1 MITFPGTILVIPTYN
16 CGNQIYNLLT
26 KLKNTNIE
34 NHFEF
39 VLLIDN
45 CSQDK
50 TVEIAQDFYLANHI
64 KWLRLAKNKKNYGL
78 GGTHK
83 AAIKFC
89 IQSSYKNLVILHGD
103 DQGDITDLI
112 ANAHEILS
120 TENCAAF
127 LGARFMK
134 NSKLI
139 GYSKIRIAGNFLLN
153 LLMSIAT
160 KRKIHDMGSGVNFF
174 RVRELVSIEVFSLPD
189 DLTFNNKLILTLC
202 KHKKEFLYFPIKWSE
217 TDQISNAKL
226 FNQSF
231 KILAMIV
238 KHTLK
243 IKDSIKINE
252 NKYEFDFLNA

>member
-16 CGNQIYNLLT
+16 CGNQIYNLLS

-50 TVEIAQDFYLANHI
+50 TVEVARDFYLENQI
-64 KWLRLAKNKKNYGL
+64 KWLRLAINKKNYGL

-89 IQSSYKNLVILHGD
+89 IQSSYNNLVILHGD
-103 DQGDITDLI
+103 DQGDIADLL

-120 TENCAAF
+120 NENCAAF
-127 LGARFMK
+127 LK

-139 GYSKIRIAGNFLLN
+139 GYSKIRTAGNFLFN
-153 LLMSIAT
+153 ILMSIAT
-160 KRKIHDMGSGVNFF
+160 ARKIYDMGSGVNFF
-174 RVRELVSIEVFSLPD
+174 RVQELVNIGVFSFPD

-202 KHKKEFLYFPIKWSE
+202 KHKKEFIFFPIKWSE
-217 TDQISNAKL
+217 TDQISNVKL

-238 KHTLK
+238 NHTLK
-243 IKDSIKINE
+243 IKDSIKIKE
-252 NKYEFDFLNA
+252 NNYEFDVINE

>member
-16 CGNQIYNLLT
+16 CGNQIYNLLA

-50 TVEIAQDFYLANHI
+50 SVEIARDFCLEN
-64 KWLRLAKNKKNYGL
+64 KVDWLKLAKNKKNYGL

-89 IQSSYKNLVILHGD
+89 LQSDYKNLVVLHGD
-103 DQGDITDLI
+103 DQGDITDLL
-112 ANAHEILS
+112 ANADEILS
-120 TENCAAF
+120 NENCAAF

-139 GYSKIRIAGNFLLN
+139 GYSKIRIVGNFLLN

-160 KRKIHDMGSGVNFF
+160 ARKIHDMGSGVNFF
-174 RVRELVSIEVFSLPD
+174 KVQELVNIGVFSLPD

-202 KHKKEFLYFPIKWSE
+202 EHKKEFIYFPIKWSE

-238 KHTLK
+238 YHTFK
-243 IKDSIKINE
+243 IKGSNEIKE
-252 NKYEFDFLNA
+252 NNYEFDILNA